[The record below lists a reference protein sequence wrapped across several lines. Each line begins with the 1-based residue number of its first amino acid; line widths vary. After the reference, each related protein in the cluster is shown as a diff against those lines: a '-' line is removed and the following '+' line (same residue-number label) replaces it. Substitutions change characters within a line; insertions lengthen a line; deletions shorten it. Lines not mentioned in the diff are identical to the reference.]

1 MKIKLKW
8 ALKDIYVS
16 LIVLLPWVHNAYS
29 LNFRLFSPKTWT
41 QYLYLFCA
49 WHEQHIRYKGYKKK
63 KIKPS
68 PQGLSNLI
76 EPPFY

>member
-1 MKIKLKW
+1 MKIKLKR
-8 ALKDIYVS
+8 ALKHLYVS

-29 LNFRLFSPKTWT
+29 LNFFRLFLLKRGHNTYIYFVPGMSNTLGT
-41 QYLYLFCA
+41 
-49 WHEQHIRYKGYKKK
+49 RDTKK